1 MCYASNIFT
10 IHSFSMLT
18 VLRVKCC
25 QQLLTTQCSR
35 LNGQGLFM
43 VELQAGKRIFWTAKR
58 FKRSM
63 EQEHLNKEIFLRCS
77 LCANCSSR
85 GAGLAVGQ

>member
-18 VLRVKCC
+18 VLEVKCC

-35 LNGQGLFM
+35 LNCQGLFM
-43 VELQAGKRIFWTAKR
+43 VELQAGKHIFWTAKR

-63 EQEHLNKEIFLRCS
+63 EQEHLSKEIFLRSS
-77 LCANCSSR
+77 LCANCFSR